1 MRLEVWVRRTYSSD
15 QVKGGKHDRQGG
27 TQLVGNV
34 DQKVALEIVDLLP
47 LLVSALQGLE
57 HAVDRVCQAVD
68 FVWWSLWRE
77 TAGMILS
84 GGDASGSRR
93 QPLQGTHRLAYQQP
107 DRQPCQYQGDNHP
120 GNEDVQQAPKGKID
134 GLGRAGDEHIAE
146 QLVVGDHGLTVHE
159 EECETHT
166 RFSHLVSRDRIAHQ
180 GQGSVPQIA

>member
-1 MRLEVWVRRTYSSD
+1 MRLEVRVRRTYSSD

-84 GGDASGSRR
+84 GCDASRSRR
-93 QPLQGTHRLAYQQP
+93 QPPPGAHRPVYPQPERPALQ
-107 DRQPCQYQGDNHP
+107 D
-120 GNEDVQQAPKGKID
+120 
-134 GLGRAGDEHIAE
+134 
-146 QLVVGDHGLTVHE
+146 
-159 EECETHT
+159 
-166 RFSHLVSRDRIAHQ
+166 
-180 GQGSVPQIA
+180 

>member
-1 MRLEVWVRRTYSSD
+1 MRLEVRVRRTYSSD

-93 QPLQGTHRLAYQQP
+93 QPLPGTDRLAYQQP
-107 DRQPCQYQGDNHP
+107 DRQPCQYQGDKHP
-120 GNEDVQQAPKGKID
+120 GNEDMHQAPQRHID
-134 GLGRAGDEHIAE
+134 GLGRAGGEHLALHI
-146 QLVVGDHGLTVHE
+146 
-159 EECETHT
+159 
-166 RFSHLVSRDRIAHQ
+166 
-180 GQGSVPQIA
+180 